1 MKNIFLTLIIILFS
15 ATVFAGEIEAKV
27 VFENL
32 TNKELT
38 LGEFTIINSN
48 RKIEVTTAKSF
59 KITLPEKGK
68 YQFSFFSDEFDAYT
82 FYPTHITDKK
92 NIITIRL
99 VEKKIVNSGDKLH
112 LVPLYLQTKLTDE
125 QMEKLISQGTLNFI
139 MHGLNNS
146 IPEEY
151 VLFKAKY
158 GIGLIKENC
167 AIDPFS
173 FKKAAIHN
181 QIISDYLNRKFGTA
195 WSNELEAKPYGI
207 K

>member
-1 MKNIFLTLIIILFS
+1 
-15 ATVFAGEIEAKV
+15 
-27 VFENL
+27 L

-48 RKIEVTTAKSF
+48 RKIEVTTANSF

-68 YQFSFFSDEFDAYT
+68 YQFSFFSDEFDTYT

-92 NIITIRL
+92 KTITIRL
-99 VEKKIVNSGDKLH
+99 VEKTIVNSGNKLH
-112 LVPLYLQTKLTDE
+112 LVPLHLQTKLTDE

-158 GIGLIKENC
+158 GIGLIKK
-167 AIDPFS
+167 IVRLIHFHLKKLPYTTKS
-173 FKKAAIHN
+173 FL
-181 QIISDYLNRKFGTA
+181 II
-195 WSNELEAKPYGI
+195 
-207 K
+207 